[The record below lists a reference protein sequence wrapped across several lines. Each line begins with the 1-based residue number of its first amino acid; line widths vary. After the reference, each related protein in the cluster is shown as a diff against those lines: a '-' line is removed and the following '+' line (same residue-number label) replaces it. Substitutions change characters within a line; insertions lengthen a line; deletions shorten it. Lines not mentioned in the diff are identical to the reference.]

1 MNSSSL
7 INACHWIT
15 RLAWLNVIWF
25 FLSLIGGVVFGVLPA
40 TVTVCYLIRKYLNGA
55 AKVTLKDAWNTYRAE
70 FFRSNK
76 VGVVLLLPTISFLW
90 YIHWAILNLEGIS
103 TVLML
108 CGLPITVLMIVLT
121 YCTLVQMSIYE
132 ADSLKDEI
140 KNAVVLLVE
149 EKRVVLFT
157 SVVFLI
163 CIILLLV
170 NPIVGMFFSVSPAL
184 FCTIGLLWM
193 NKNELKNSYAEL

>member
-1 MNSSSL
+1 
-7 INACHWIT
+7 
-15 RLAWLNVIWF
+15 
-25 FLSLIGGVVFGVLPA
+25 
-40 TVTVCYLIRKYLNGA
+40 
-55 AKVTLKDAWNTYRAE
+55 
-70 FFRSNK
+70 
-76 VGVVLLLPTISFLW
+76 
-90 YIHWAILNLEGIS
+90 
-103 TVLML
+103 ML

-132 ADSLKDEI
+132 ADSLKDEL